1 MGNEQEKK
9 LVGNEQKVS
18 IWNILKFGGAF
29 VGLMIGAGY
38 ASGQETLQFY
48 GGFGLYGIAG
58 MCIQLCLYCWLIPS
72 LLGFGYDSLQYPERA
87 KYRWYCGKYIGT
99 FFDIAVPIYL
109 VGVMSIMIAGGSGI
123 LLDYFGVPKL
133 VGATIIS
140 AVVALTYL
148 SGAKKLISI
157 VGSCG
162 LFIIAF
168 LFCVILYGIITGTE
182 LSQANELA
190 EKYDVLTGAPNWWI
204 APFISIS
211 YCVSTSV
218 PFFTSIGASA
228 NSRKEAVLGGA
239 CGAILMG
246 GIGVLFIT
254 ALLSNLSEIYDADI
268 PTLVLATRL
277 HPVFGKLY
285 AVLISIGM
293 YATATPMMQMSCEA
307 VPVKKKTQ
315 KYILVAIVFVIGII
329 IGQSSFKNLINALYP
344 VTGWVGLI
352 FLICLAVKQIM
363 LYREKKS
370 TVKE

>member
-1 MGNEQEKK
+1 MEN
-9 LVGNEQKVS
+9 NKVS
-18 IWNILKFGGAF
+18 VWNILKFGGAF

-48 GGFGLYGIAG
+48 GGFGLYGIVG
-58 MCIQLCLYCWLIPS
+58 MLIQLCLYLWLVPT
-72 LLGFGYDSLQYPERA
+72 LLGFGYDSLKLPERA

-133 VGATIIS
+133 IGATIIA

-148 SGAKKLISI
+148 SGAEKLISI

-168 LFCVILYGIITGTE
+168 LFCVIVYGIVTGDE

-218 PFFTSIGASA
+218 PFFTSIGATA
-228 NSRKEAVLGGA
+228 NSRKEAVLGGI
-239 CGAILMG
+239 CGALLMG

-254 ALLSNLSEIYDADI
+254 ALLANLSDVYNADI

-285 AVLISIGM
+285 AVLIIIGM
-293 YATATPMMQMSCEA
+293 YSTATPMMQMSCDA
-307 VPVKKKTQ
+307 APVKNKTQ
-315 KYILVAIVFVIGII
+315 KYILVAIVFVVGVI

-344 VTGWVGLI
+344 ATGWVGLI
-352 FLICLAVKQIM
+352 FLVCLAIKQIRLKM
-363 LYREKKS
+363 KK
-370 TVKE
+370 KENQNEV

>member
-1 MGNEQEKK
+1 MDN
-9 LVGNEQKVS
+9 NKVS

-48 GGFGLYGIAG
+48 GGFAIYGIVGMVIQLGLY
-58 MCIQLCLYCWLIPS
+58 LWLIPS
-72 LLGFGYDSLQYPERA
+72 LLGFGYDSLHSPEKA

-99 FFDIAVPIYL
+99 FFDIFVPIYL
-109 VGVMSIMIAGGSGI
+109 VGVMSIMIAGGSSI
-123 LLDYFGVPKL
+123 LLNYFGVPRII
-133 VGATIIS
+133 GAVLIS
-140 AVVALTYL
+140 AVVSLTYL

-162 LFIIAF
+162 LFIIIF
-168 LFCVILYGIITGTE
+168 LFCVILYGIITGDE
-182 LSQANELA
+182 LSQANELV
-190 EKYDVLTGAPNWWI
+190 EKYDVLTGASKWWI

-228 NSRKEAVLGGA
+228 NSRKEAVIGGA

-246 GIGVLFIT
+246 GVGVLFIT
-254 ALLSNLSEIYDADI
+254 ALLSNISDVYAAEI

-285 AVLISIGM
+285 AVLIIIGM
-293 YATATPMMQMSCEA
+293 YSTATPMMQMSCDA
-307 VPVKKKTQ
+307 VPVKNQTQ
-315 KYILVAIVFVIGII
+315 KYILVAIVFVIGVVT
-329 IGQSSFKNLINALYP
+329 GQSSFSTLINTLYP
-344 VTGWVGLI
+344 VTGWIGLI
-352 FLICLAVKQIM
+352 FLICLLIKQIM
-363 LYREKKS
+363 LRKEKIKNN
-370 TVKE
+370 V